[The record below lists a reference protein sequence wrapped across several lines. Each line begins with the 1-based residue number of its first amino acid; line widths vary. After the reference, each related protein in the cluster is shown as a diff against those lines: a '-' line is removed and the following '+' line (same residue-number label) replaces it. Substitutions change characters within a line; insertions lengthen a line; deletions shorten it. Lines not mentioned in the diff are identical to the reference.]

1 MKIIHS
7 EMHKRRVPIIH
18 IKAKSLHHF
27 TFQTNYD
34 KIVETMYNY
43 MLATTISVYFTL
55 FSVSSLARKTSL
67 LSRSDNTFDV
77 SYVVLIIF
85 SIARILAKYHP
96 TLIGWI
102 KFCACKM
109 IYSDTEY
116 LYCQDDSYLKMK
128 GKTD

>member
-1 MKIIHS
+1 
-7 EMHKRRVPIIH
+7 
-18 IKAKSLHHF
+18 
-27 TFQTNYD
+27 
-34 KIVETMYNY
+34 
-43 MLATTISVYFTL
+43 MLATTISVYFTF

-67 LSRSDNTFDV
+67 LSRSDNTF
-77 SYVVLIIF
+77 YVLYVELIIF
-85 SIARILAKYHP
+85 SIERILGKYHP

-102 KFCACKM
+102 KFWACKM